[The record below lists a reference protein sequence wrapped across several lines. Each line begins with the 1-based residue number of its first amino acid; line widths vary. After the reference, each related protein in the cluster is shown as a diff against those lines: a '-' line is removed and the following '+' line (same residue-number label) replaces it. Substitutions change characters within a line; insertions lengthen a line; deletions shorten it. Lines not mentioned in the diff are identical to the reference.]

1 MASWYVYVLR
11 ARRPDGRVV
20 YYTGATNDP
29 DRRLRQ
35 HNGELVGGARF
46 TRSYRPWER
55 IALYG
60 PFDGRGEAQRVER
73 QIKKLPASAK
83 ASYPEVPLVPVPTYP
98 LTAGVVPTLDGKHGV
113 AHGRDHL

>member
-20 YYTGATNDP
+20 HYTGATNDP

-35 HNGELVGGARF
+35 HNGEITGGARF

-55 IALYG
+55 VALYG

-73 QIKKLPASAK
+73 RIKKLPASAK
-83 ASYPEVPLVPVPTYP
+83 ASYPKVPLVPIPT
-98 LTAGVVPTLDGKHGV
+98 
-113 AHGRDHL
+113 